1 MPLRVS
7 NANPPLSILC
17 QRGEGGILEME
28 RYMSPKRQPSLPA
41 KRAFVVQVHADA
53 KVEQGQWQ
61 GRVEHL
67 VSYQAARFQSLEELL
82 TFMVKVLSE
91 PEPEE

>member
-1 MPLRVS
+1 
-7 NANPPLSILC
+7 
-17 QRGEGGILEME
+17 
-28 RYMSPKRQPSLPA
+28 MSPKQQPALPA

-67 VSYQAARFQSLEELL
+67 VSFQATRFQSLEELL
-82 TFMVKVLSE
+82 TFIVKVLSE
-91 PEPEE
+91 PEQPEQTAEMEEKQ

>member
-1 MPLRVS
+1 MQK
-7 NANPPLSILC
+7 N
-17 QRGEGGILEME
+17 
-28 RYMSPKRQPSLPA
+28 QPSLPA

-67 VSYQAARFQSLEELL
+67 VSFQATPFQSLEELL
-82 TFMVKVLSE
+82 TFIVKVLSE
-91 PEPEE
+91 PEQPE

>member
-1 MPLRVS
+1 
-7 NANPPLSILC
+7 
-17 QRGEGGILEME
+17 
-28 RYMSPKRQPSLPA
+28 MSPKQRPSLPA

-67 VSYQAARFQSLEELL
+67 VSFQATHFQSIEELL
-82 TFMVKVLSE
+82 KFIVKVLSE
-91 PEPEE
+91 PERQE

>member
-1 MPLRVS
+1 MQK
-7 NANPPLSILC
+7 N
-17 QRGEGGILEME
+17 
-28 RYMSPKRQPSLPA
+28 QPSLPA

-67 VSYQAARFQSLEELL
+67 VSFQATSFQSLEELL
-82 TFMVKVLSE
+82 TFIVKVLTE
-91 PEPEE
+91 PEQQE

>member
-1 MPLRVS
+1 MS
-7 NANPPLSILC
+7 SK
-17 QRGEGGILEME
+17 E
-28 RYMSPKRQPSLPA
+28 RPSLPA

-67 VSYQAARFQSLEELL
+67 VSYQALHFRSLEELL
-82 TFMVKVLSE
+82 IFMVEVLSE
-91 PEPEE
+91 LEQEE